1 MKKATIYTGR
11 GDSGTT
17 SLTGGTRVPK
27 NHPRVEAYG
36 TLDELN
42 ACIGLLSAAIE
53 NPCLRETLAGISN
66 SIISL
71 CGYLA
76 DERECRCPIE
86 NGIVSKLEEEIDALE
101 STLPPMHEFILPSGN
116 ETAARANL
124 CRTVCRRAERNM
136 AALQQQCTIEVPAMV
151 FINRLSDY
159 FFMLQRLLCN
169 GEEKIWQK
177 PCI

>member
-17 SLTGGTRVPK
+17 SLTGGARVPK

-42 ACIGLLSAAIE
+42 ACIGLLAAAIE
-53 NPCLRETLAGISN
+53 NTRLRETLACISN

-76 DERECRCPIE
+76 EERECKCPIDS
-86 NGIVSKLEEEIDALE
+86 NTVSNLEKEIDMLE
-101 STLPPMHEFILPSGN
+101 SALPPMHEFILPSSS
-116 ETAARANL
+116 EPAARANL
-124 CRTVCRRAERNM
+124 CRTVCRRAERSM
-136 AALQQQCTIEVPAMV
+136 VTLQQQCTIEAPAMA

-159 FFMLQRLLCN
+159 FFMLQRQLCN
-169 GEEKIWQK
+169 GEEKMWQK